1 MDTLTAPQLQFGA
14 GTPDR
19 AVMVIDGL
27 DARTA
32 SYLAWEALSKAR
44 LSMPRVTGRT
54 ALRLQPIYGDSF
66 FGIWFPDNHVW
77 FMEKGTKPFTMRS
90 LAGKT
95 IPMWVEDPGG
105 QLRAKD
111 PKIKV
116 RRTEDGRTQVLIF
129 RRAARIGQRRVIRKR
144 SKVTGTYQTTSTP
157 ASYPGAPGR
166 IARRIPGEP
175 FTPRGKV
182 GGQIAAGNIGVR
194 WRHPG
199 LQAAQYLNSAIAR
212 TAFENGYLIST
223 VYILDGASWEYVMGA

>member
-14 GTPDR
+14 GVPDR
-19 AVMVIDGL
+19 AVMVVEDL
-27 DARTA
+27 DAQSA
-32 SYLAWEALSKAR
+32 YYLAVEATSQAR
-44 LSMPRVTGRT
+44 QTMPRVTGRT
-54 ALRLQPIYGDSF
+54 ALRLQPIWGESF

-129 RRAARIGQRRVIRKR
+129 RRAAKIGQRKIIRRKSR
-144 SKVTGTYQTTSTP
+144 VTGAYETTSVP

-166 IARRIPGEP
+166 IARRIPGQP

-182 GGQIAAGNIGVR
+182 GGGIASGNVGVR

-212 TAFENGYLIST
+212 TAFENGLMIGT
-223 VYILDGASWEYVMGA
+223 VYIMDAASWEYVIGG